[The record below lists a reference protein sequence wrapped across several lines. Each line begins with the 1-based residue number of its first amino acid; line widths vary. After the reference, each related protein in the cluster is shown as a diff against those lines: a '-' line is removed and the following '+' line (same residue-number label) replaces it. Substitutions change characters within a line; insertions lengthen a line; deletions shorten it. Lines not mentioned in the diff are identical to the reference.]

1 MASTTECR
9 SPHRP
14 NQAGPA
20 DPLVTG
26 DQRHVEAHGAR
37 RDQAIERVDETGEP
51 ACFPDVVPPEG
62 FEWET
67 GEPADQ
73 RMPLLEV
80 HPHRDATSL
89 EQQEDFEEADDGYVD
104 AVTLPLSAPEDACR
118 TGTQIGESTAREQ
131 HEGVCVGDVRHFT
144 ADAGG
149 GVTARASHRA
159 QSATALRDGGSRRS
173 APSGC
178 TSPST
183 CPRATF
189 RIWRAH
195 PAGSDGHT

>member
-14 NQAGPA
+14 DQSGLA
-20 DPLVTG
+20 DPFVARNE
-26 DQRHVEAHGAR
+26 RHVEAHGAR
-37 RDQAIERVDETGEP
+37 RDQPVERVDETGEP

-80 HPHRDATSL
+80 HPRLDAASL
-89 EQQEDFEEADDGYVD
+89 EQQEDFEEADDRDVD
-104 AVTLPLSAPEDACR
+104 TVTLPLGAPEYTCR

-131 HEGVCVGDVRHFT
+131 HERVCVGDVR
-144 ADAGG
+144 
-149 GVTARASHRA
+149 
-159 QSATALRDGGSRRS
+159 
-173 APSGC
+173 
-178 TSPST
+178 
-183 CPRATF
+183 
-189 RIWRAH
+189 
-195 PAGSDGHT
+195 